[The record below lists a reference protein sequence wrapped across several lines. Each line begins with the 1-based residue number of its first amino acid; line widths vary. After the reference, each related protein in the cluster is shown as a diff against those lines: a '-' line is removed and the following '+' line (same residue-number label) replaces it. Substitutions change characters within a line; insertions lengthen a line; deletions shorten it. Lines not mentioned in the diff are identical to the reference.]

1 MRERLRNWAGNH
13 AYAAARVHRPETVE
27 EVQEIVARAR
37 RVKALGSRH
46 SFNGVA
52 DTEGDLVALDR
63 LPRAIEVDRA
73 RGTVTVDGGARY
85 GDVCGALAE
94 AGLALH
100 NLASLPHVSVA
111 GACATATHG
120 SGDEHGN
127 LATAVVGVEL
137 VRGDGELVT
146 LARGRDADFPGAVV
160 SLGAL
165 GVVVRLTL
173 ELRPAYEL
181 RQDVYEGLP
190 LDRLD
195 DDFEAIASSG
205 YSVSLFTDWRT
216 SRFGQVW
223 LKRRVAPDAPI
234 EAAPEFFGAPR
245 ATEPRHPIAGHPAE
259 HCTPQLGV
267 PGAWHDRLPHF
278 RLDHT
283 PSSGA
288 ELQSDYLVPRRHA
301 VAALREVEA
310 LRERIAPL
318 LLVSEVRTVGA
329 DDLWLSPGHAGPVVS
344 IHFTWKQEPAAVA
357 ALLPALERRLLPFDA
372 RPHWGKLFTTP
383 PAVVRALYPRLPD
396 FRRLVERL
404 DPEGKFRNEYLDAYV
419 FAGT

>member
-1 MRERLRNWAGNH
+1 MTERLRNWAGNY

-27 EVQEIVARAR
+27 QVQEIVARGR

-63 LPRAIEVDRA
+63 LPRTIEVDRA

-85 GDVCGALAE
+85 GDLCGPLAAE
-94 AGLALH
+94 GLALH
-100 NLASLPHVSVA
+100 NLASLPHISVA

-127 LATAVVGVEL
+127 LATAVTAIEL
-137 VRGDGELVT
+137 VRGDGERVT

-160 SLGAL
+160 ALGAL

-173 ELRPAYEL
+173 ELRPAYEV

-205 YSVSLFTDWRT
+205 YSVSLFTDWRA
-216 SRFGQVW
+216 SRFEQVW
-223 LKRRVAPDAPI
+223 LKRRVVAGEPADT
-234 EAAPEFFGAPR
+234 APEFFGARR
-245 ATEPRHPIAGHPAE
+245 ATGPRHPIAGHPVE
-259 HCTPQLGV
+259 HCTAQLGA

-310 LRERIAPL
+310 LRDRIAPL
-318 LLVSEVRTVGA
+318 LLVSEVRTVAA
-329 DDLWLSPGHAGPVVS
+329 DDLWLSPCHAGPVLS
-344 IHFTWKQEPAAVA
+344 IHFTWKQDWPGVA
-357 ALLPALERRLLPFDA
+357 ALLPSLESRLLPLGA
-372 RPHWGKLFTTP
+372 RPHWGKLFTVP
-383 PAVVRALYPRLPD
+383 PPHVRALYPRLPD
-396 FRRLVERL
+396 FRRLAERL
-404 DPEGKFRNEYLDAYV
+404 DSAGKFRNAFLDAYV
-419 FAGT
+419 FAEL